1 MGITLIHFIER
12 FSLNSFPEETCN
24 FLIFTDRIIWD
35 SVFFTFSGKAYCIF
49 ALLFGFSFF
58 IQDNSQKLK
67 GKDFRG
73 RFAWRLVLLLFIACI
88 NSALFPGE
96 ILVLYALLGYVMIA
110 MTLAACGEKT
120 NADTPLPDEPP
131 EPVAEQPATDDEW
144 TVLHADD
151 VLLRTEP
158 FTLCE
163 GRTARLELY
172 GYQNGE
178 YDCGVSRIHLLW
190 DDGREENL
198 LISDLGDEVWGADGY
213 TSCWSPENCL
223 ETGDYNFDGYRDI
236 GLQLDNPA
244 YNVPFYYWF
253 YDAQTD
259 GFRPYGRWAFALEPD
274 EENEVCICQWHAT
287 PEYYTDTYRPD
298 GNGGLYLAQRDT
310 EVYYSADGVKSF
322 TEVYAVNE
330 QPLAYADLDRDS
342 EDEILVLTT
351 SEPDEFAICRYK
363 LEARKYD
370 GTVLFTKEVTPYY
383 TGWDTFFLC
392 YGEDENGVWGADVLR
407 YQTHEDR
414 GVGSCSYDLISY
426 AGGWERYLDGNTITF
441 VLEADGAAPVP
452 DIRRA
457 TQAEFVRFREGVAS
471 LLEGSSYL
479 LFCSGPAEDPDTQ
492 QAVENILAG
501 LDALEARLYSN
512 AG

>member
-1 MGITLIHFIER
+1 MKTKL
-12 FSLNSFPEETCN
+12 T
-24 FLIFTDRIIWD
+24 
-35 SVFFTFSGKAYCIF
+35 
-49 ALLFGFSFF
+49 ALL
-58 IQDNSQKLK
+58 L
-67 GKDFRG
+67 
-73 RFAWRLVLLLFIACI
+73 AA
-88 NSALFPGE
+88 ALT
-96 ILVLYALLGYVMIA
+96 L
-110 MTLAACGEKT
+110 TLAACGEKT

-163 GRTARLELY
+163 GRTATLELY

-190 DDGREENL
+190 DDGREEDL

-223 ETGDYNFDGYRDI
+223 ATGDYNFDGYRDI

-259 GFRPYGRWAFALEPD
+259 GFRPYGSWAFALEPD
-274 EENEVCICQWHAT
+274 EENEVCICQWHVT

-310 EVYYSADGVKSF
+310 EIYYSADGVKSF

-330 QPLAYADLDRDS
+330 QPLAYADLDRDG

-351 SEPDEFAICRYK
+351 SEPDEFAMRFYTLDAK
-363 LEARKYD
+363 KYD
-370 GTVLFTKEVTPYY
+370 GTVLFTEEFGTYHG
-383 TGWDTFFLC
+383 GWNTLFLV
-392 YGEDENGVWGADVLR
+392 YGEDENGVWGANLLR
-407 YQTHEDR
+407 YLPFVGA
-414 GVGSCSYDLISY
+414 GVGNYSYDLLSY
-426 AGGWERYLDGNTITF
+426 AGGQEQHLGGDAVTF
-441 VLEADGAAPVP
+441 VLEADGPSPTP
-452 DIRRA
+452 DIARA
-457 TQAEFVRFREGVAS
+457 TQADFERFREDVTE
-471 LLEGSSYL
+471 LLRGNVTL
-479 LFCSGPAEDPDTQ
+479 LFSTDPVVCADLAYPMDGSYTE
-492 QAVENILAG
+492 QAVENILSD
-501 LDALEARLYSN
+501 LDAQALRLYP
-512 AG
+512 ADAKGA